1 MRDRLIEL
9 LRQIEFDYAEDCVCA
24 FEDGYKCAPD
34 FAKYFVDHLLAEG
47 VIVPKVKIGDKLYA
61 INAARA
67 RVNEYIVTHLEMYE
81 CGIKIFGRPIY
92 CRDEYW
98 LCWSQDLGN
107 DECCVFLTREEAE
120 KALERSKE

>member
-9 LRQIEFDYAEDCVCA
+9 IESARYWGANTSVEIAD
-24 FEDGYKCAPD
+24 K
-34 FAKYFVDHLLAEG
+34 LLAEG
-47 VIVPKVKIGDKLYA
+47 VIVPRVKIGDTLYA

-81 CGIKIFGRPIY
+81 SGIKIFGRPIY
-92 CRDEYW
+92 CREEYW

-107 DECCVFLTREEAE
+107 DECRVFLTREEAE
-120 KALERSKE
+120 KALERREG